1 MKFTHQEYKDMTE
14 AAWRAFEATLSTWGV
29 TEDQINKF
37 YRYADDSI
45 VKIDDYVSQV
55 IEWEG
60 E

>member
-14 AAWRAFEATLSTWGV
+14 AAWRAFEETLSTWGV
-29 TEDQINKF
+29 TGDQINKF
-37 YRYADDSI
+37 YRYADGSI
-45 VKIDDYVSQV
+45 VKIDDYVAQV